1 MPLSLLRSVVLPL
14 VIIVAG
20 LAVVASLS
28 GYIERVRPAMPADY
42 EDSDLSMNGSR
53 LKGFALGSE
62 GLIADWYWMRALQY
76 IGGKIVRAPD
86 ETINID
92 DLRNLNPRLLY
103 PLLDNATDLD
113 PHFIAV
119 YSYGAIVMP
128 AIDPQKAIAITQKG
142 IDNNPNEWRLYQYLG
157 YIYWKLKM
165 YNKAADVYERG
176 SEVPGAAPFM
186 RLMAASMKNEG
197 GSRSTARDI
206 YAEMLR
212 SEDPQIKLTAQR
224 RIAELDS
231 FDEQEA
237 IDKALA
243 EFQDQ
248 SGRCPNS
255 FAEIM
260 PTLMH
265 VKLPAGNEFQ
275 VDSANRLV
283 DPTSAPYLLDKETC
297 RSKVD
302 REHSGLPLR

>member
-1 MPLSLLRSVVLPL
+1 MRPKFLISVVMPL
-14 VIIVAG
+14 VIILAG
-20 LAVVASLS
+20 LTGAELLG
-28 GYIERVRPAMPADY
+28 GYISRTRPELPSEY

-62 GLIADWYWMRALQY
+62 GLIADWYWMRSLQY
-76 IGGKIVRAPD
+76 IGDKIVRANT

-103 PLLDNATDLD
+103 PMLDNATDLD

-119 YSYGAIVMP
+119 YSYGAIVLP

-165 YNKAADVYERG
+165 YGKAAEVYERG

-197 GSRSTARDI
+197 GSRGTARDI
-206 YAEMLR
+206 YAEMLKTD
-212 SEDPQIKLTAQR
+212 DPQIKPTAER

-237 IDKALA
+237 IDKAM
-243 EFQDQ
+243 FDFRDR

-255 FAEIM
+255 FAEIL
-260 PTLMH
+260 PVLMH

-275 VDSANRLV
+275 VDNANRLV
-283 DPTSAPYLLDKETC
+283 DPTNVPYLLDKETC

-302 REHSGLPLR
+302 VERSGLPLR